1 MVPGKIG
8 AMDVR
13 LAVRRPFNGTALL
26 EFLRL
31 RVVPG
36 IEAVGDDWY
45 ARSLRLPHGYA
56 VARLEFGAADHVRCE
71 LQLTDGRDMSTA
83 VERLRWLVDAECD
96 PVAVDEALGADPM
109 MAPLV
114 RRRPGVRVPGHV
126 DGDELAVRAVLGQQI
141 SVKAAAGAAAV
152 FVQRLGTPIE
162 SEIEG
167 ITHLFP
173 DAATVAQVDPEGLR
187 MPRSRGRALVGL
199 CAALAEGEIALDR
212 SAERCDVRSALVAL
226 PGIGPWTADYIAL
239 RALGDPDVFL
249 PTDLGVKHALPAGAD
264 PEAWRPWRSYA
275 LLHLW
280 ASLTEQTDH
289 VDSAAPGYS
298 SR

>member
-1 MVPGKIG
+1 
-8 AMDVR
+8 MDVR
-13 LAVRRPFNGTALL
+13 LAVRQPFNGTALL
-26 EFLRL
+26 EFLGL

-36 IEAVGDDWY
+36 IEATGDDWY
-45 ARSLRLPHGYA
+45 ARTFRLPHGHA

-71 LQLTDGRDMSTA
+71 LQLTDPRDVSTA
-83 VERLRWLVDAECD
+83 VERLRWLVDADCD
-96 PVAVDEALGADPM
+96 PVAVDESLGVDPA

-114 RRRPGVRVPGHV
+114 RRRPGLRVPGHV
-126 DGDELAVRAVLGQQI
+126 DGDEVAVRAVLGQQI
-141 SVKAAAGAAAV
+141 SVKAAANAAGNL
-152 FVQRLGTPIE
+152 VQRLGTPIE

-173 DAATVAQVDPEGLR
+173 DAAAIAAVDPEGLR

-199 CAALAEGEIALDR
+199 CAALAEREIVLDR
-212 SAERCDVRSALVAL
+212 SAERADVRSALLAL

-280 ASLTEQTDH
+280 TTLSEQD
-289 VDSAAPGYS
+289 
-298 SR
+298 

>member
-13 LAVRRPFNGTALL
+13 LDVRRPFHGAALL

-36 IEAVGDDWY
+36 IEAAGDDWY
-45 ARSLRLPHGYA
+45 ARSFRLPHGYA
-56 VARLEFGAADHVRCE
+56 VARLEFGAADNVRCE
-71 LQLTDGRDMSTA
+71 LRLTDPLDLSAA
-83 VERLRWLVDAECD
+83 VERLRWLVDADCD
-96 PVAVDEALGADPM
+96 PVAVDRALGADPV

-114 RRRPGVRVPGHV
+114 RRRPGLRVPGHV
-126 DGDELAVRAVLGQQI
+126 DGDEVAVRAVLGQQI
-141 SVKAAAGAAAV
+141 SVRAAAGAAGTL
-152 FVQRLGTPIE
+152 VQRLGMPIE
-162 SEIEG
+162 SGIEG

-173 DAATVAQVDPEGLR
+173 DAAAIAAVDPEGLR

-199 CAALAEGEIALDR
+199 CVALAAGDIALDR
-212 SAERCDVRSALVAL
+212 TAERGAVRSALVAL

-249 PTDLGVKHALPAGAD
+249 PTDLGVKHALPVGAD
-264 PEAWRPWRSYA
+264 PDDWRPWRSYA

-280 ASLTEQTDH
+280 TTLSEQD
-289 VDSAAPGYS
+289 
-298 SR
+298 